1 MEKIVSEW
9 LKYYGLEGN
18 FSELETYDDG
28 KRLIKYLCKSEEM
41 KNKFEQKGI
50 PLEIF
55 DATVDILKP
64 TAEKCKEK
72 TGNLGITK
80 GNEEWFDLLF
90 SFTLFR
96 LGRLQFCMF
105 PINYD
110 VPEEGLKKGD
120 NVIDVHIPR
129 GDSLTKEIVDDAFL
143 KAEQFFKKYFPQF
156 EFDYYTCH
164 SWMLDDTLYK
174 FLNKESN
181 IIKFKE
187 MWQPRVKLKMDSIL
201 FFVFPDYGTRE
212 NLVNYNPASSFAKK
226 VKEYALSGGEFYNVL
241 GVKKA

>member
-129 GDSLTKEIVDDAFL
+129 GDSLT
-143 KAEQFFKKYFPQF
+143 
-156 EFDYYTCH
+156 
-164 SWMLDDTLYK
+164 
-174 FLNKESN
+174 
-181 IIKFKE
+181 
-187 MWQPRVKLKMDSIL
+187 RDS
-201 FFVFPDYGTRE
+201 
-212 NLVNYNPASSFAKK
+212 
-226 VKEYALSGGEFYNVL
+226 
-241 GVKKA
+241 